1 MKPKKRG
8 LFLIDSLNSGGAQR
22 QFVELLKGLDRSKI
36 EPIAVTYQDLD
47 FFQET
52 IRSEGIRH
60 VLIPKSDKI
69 GMGFIHGLY
78 RLTRTFRPH
87 FIHSFLNT
95 PNFYAR
101 LLKLLGCVSKVITS
115 ERNVSISDSQALQ
128 AIEKASWRLSD
139 RIIANATG
147 VKDVLVNQV
156 GVDSKRISVVY
167 NGVSVESF
175 AAYDH
180 RRTNEIRVCAG
191 LPLDRGVLIGLV
203 GRLAE
208 QKNHRLLIKAVAEV
222 KNRSPESIIKIGF
235 WGQET
240 QEGYRR
246 SLERYIQTLDLENNI
261 FFFGQEKDMPSVYAA
276 CDAIVLPSLWE
287 GCPNA
292 VIEGMAAA
300 RVVIA
305 SDIVDNAVMV
315 KDGETGFLV
324 KSNSPSALSAVLIKL
339 LQMSKETRKL
349 LGLRAQ
355 KHIQNHFTIE
365 KMISRTLTVYQ
376 ELGL

>member
-1 MKPKKRG
+1 MKPKMRG

-36 EPIAVTYQDLD
+36 EPFAVTYHNLD

-52 IRSEGIRH
+52 IQSEGIRH
-60 VLIPKSDKI
+60 VLIPKSGKL
-69 GMGFIHGLY
+69 GLGVIHGLY

-95 PNFYAR
+95 PNSYAR
-101 LLKLLGCVSKVITS
+101 LLKLIGCVSKVITS
-115 ERNVSISDSQALQ
+115 ERNVSISNSLALK

-139 RIIANATG
+139 RIVANANG
-147 VKDVLVNQV
+147 VKDVLVNEV
-156 GVDSKRISVVY
+156 GVDSKRIRVVY

-175 AAYDH
+175 AEYDH
-180 RRTNEIRVCAG
+180 RRSNEIRECVG
-191 LPLDRGVLIGLV
+191 LPLDQGFLIGLV

-208 QKNHRLLIKAVAEV
+208 QKNHRLLIEAVAAV
-222 KNRSPESIIKIGF
+222 RRHSPEQMIKIGF

-240 QEGYRR
+240 EKGYRR
-246 SLERYIQTLDLENNI
+246 SLEKEIQTLDLEKDI
-261 FFFGQEKDMPSVYAA
+261 FFFGQAKDMPSVYAA

-287 GCPNA
+287 GFPNA
-292 VIEGMAAA
+292 LIEGMAAA

-305 SDIVDNAVMV
+305 SAIVDNAVIV

-324 KSNSPSALSAVLIKL
+324 KPNSASALSAVILKL
-339 LQMSKETRKL
+339 LDMDKDTRKQ
-349 LGLRAQ
+349 LGIRAQ

-365 KMISRTLTVYQ
+365 KMISRTLTVYH
-376 ELGL
+376 ELGI